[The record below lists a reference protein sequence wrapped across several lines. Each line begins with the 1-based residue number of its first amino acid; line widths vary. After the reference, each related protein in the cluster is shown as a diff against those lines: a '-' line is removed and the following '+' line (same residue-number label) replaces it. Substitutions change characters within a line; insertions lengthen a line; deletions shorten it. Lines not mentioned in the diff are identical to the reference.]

1 MGLGVLTKRP
11 RGKVKTSLGGRG
23 IDPQEVVRLLERAAV
38 TQSKGERNYLVLC
51 CLMPLLCLLLACLMQ
66 FGDIIFGLV

>member
-23 IDPQEVVRLLERAAV
+23 IDPHEVVRLLERAAV
-38 TQSKGERNYLVLC
+38 AQSKGERRDFFPAVLC
-51 CLMPLLCLLLACLMQ
+51 SLILFFLMLFDA
-66 FGDIIFGLV
+66 V

>member
-23 IDPQEVVRLLERAAV
+23 IDPQEVVRLLERASVA
-38 TQSKGERNYLVLC
+38 QSKGERRDIFSCCFMQSHTVLIY
-51 CLMPLLCLLLACLMQ
+51 A
-66 FGDIIFGLV
+66 V